1 MTAAFVGV
9 GSNIEPEVHVVEGL
23 RRLGAAVRLAAVSTF
38 YRTAPVG
45 APGTP
50 WFANGV
56 VRVETELGP
65 RALQFEV
72 LRGIE
77 AGLGRVRGP
86 DRNAPRT
93 LDLDLLLLGE
103 AVVSEA
109 DFRLPAPELYE
120 RAFVALPLLELAP
133 GLVLPGDGR
142 SLAEVSSGMS
152 AAGMEPLAELTR
164 RVRTEVLG

>member
-9 GSNIEPEVHVVEGL
+9 GSNIGPEVHVVEGL
-23 RRLGAAVRLAAVSTF
+23 RRLGVVVRLAAVSTF
-38 YRTAPVG
+38 YRTAPLG
-45 APGTP
+45 APGAP
-50 WFANGV
+50 AFANGV

-77 AGLGRVRGP
+77 AGLGRVRGS

-93 LDLDLLLLGE
+93 LDLDLLLWGE
-103 AVVSEA
+103 AVVCEP
-109 DFRLPAPELYE
+109 DFRLPAPELLE

-142 SLAEVSSGMS
+142 SLAEVARGMTTG
-152 AAGMEPLAELTR
+152 GMEPLPELTR
-164 RVRTEVLG
+164 RLRMEVLG